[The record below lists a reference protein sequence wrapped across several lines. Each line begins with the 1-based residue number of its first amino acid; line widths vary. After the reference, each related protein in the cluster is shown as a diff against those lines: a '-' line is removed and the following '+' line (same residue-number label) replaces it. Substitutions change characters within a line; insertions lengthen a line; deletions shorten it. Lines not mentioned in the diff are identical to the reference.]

1 MVNTPLQQFYKALLP
16 KLWNDFI
23 FFIPKI
29 ELPAEIKKELE
40 FLREYDLVNK
50 PIILD
55 IGIGPYV
62 YEIKHNIK
70 VISKWSDLE
79 RNVFLLLE
87 KRANTE
93 SYEFNYIL
101 EKYFEQSSCLFFLTD
116 WLYKNVEQIEQ
127 VDNNISGL
135 FMIQFTNYKKH
146 FEEMVR
152 HFYPNKNQMPFDRF
166 NVNQL
171 IKDYLPDISKRFHKE
186 EVPLLAE
193 INMQKL
199 NALPPLIYPPVEKK
213 QSNKKKRKKV
223 LITEEEAKK
232 VILESIFKIKE
243 Y

>member
-1 MVNTPLQQFYKALLP
+1 MVKTNLQQFYKALLP
-16 KLWNDFI
+16 KLWNEFV

-50 PIILD
+50 SILFD
-55 IGIGPYV
+55 VSIGPYV
-62 YEIKHNIK
+62 YEKKHNIK

-79 RNVFLLLE
+79 SNVFLLLE
-87 KRANTE
+87 KRANSE

-146 FEEMVR
+146 FEEMVK
-152 HFYPNKNQMPFDRF
+152 HFYPNKDQMPFDRF

-171 IKDYLPDISKRFHKE
+171 INDYLPDISKRFHKD

-193 INMQKL
+193 INEQKL
-199 NALPPLIYPPVEKK
+199 NALPPLTYSPLKPK
-213 QSNKKKRKKV
+213 QSNIKKKKKV

-232 VILESIFKIKE
+232 VMLGSIFKIK
-243 Y
+243 